1 MKWNGLPFLSGYIS
15 DKGNLY
21 CGGFDKKVAVFNRSS
36 GKLRITQVG
45 FHSSSSSRQTRN
57 LRRRR
62 PRRESCLRC
71 FLGSRRRAH
80 CSEKAQIPPTTPTP
94 SRLCPLPTE
103 STWSPTMS
111 MAIFTFGNDPLCSI
125 THNIVSTST
134 LNHPQYLIDIYAQ
147 SPTIS
152 YLIFKRPFTYCRIFT
167 CLDLTFLLPWHANKT
182 YFSWIYLHSFLQLPM
197 LLLFLFDL

>member
-36 GKLRITQVG
+36 GRLRITQVG
-45 FHSSSSSRQTRN
+45 FRSSSSSRQTRN

-80 CSEKAQIPPTTPTP
+80 CSEKAQIPLITPTP
-94 SRLCPLPTE
+94 SRLCPPPTE

-125 THNIVSTST
+125 THNIILISM
-134 LNHPQYLIDIYAQ
+134 LNPTIYLCSIPQYHTDIYAQ
-147 SPTIS
+147 SHNIIS
-152 YLIFKRPFTYCRIFT
+152 DLQAPFYL
-167 CLDLTFLLPWHANKT
+167 LQDLHLLRLKFPP
-182 YFSWIYLHSFLQLPM
+182 PM
-197 LLLFLFDL
+197 AC

>member
-94 SRLCPLPTE
+94 SRLCPPPTE

-111 MAIFTFGNDPLCSI
+111 MAIFTFGNDPLRSI
-125 THNIVSTST
+125 THNIISISM
-134 LNHPQYLIDIYAQ
+134 LNLH
-147 SPTIS
+147 TS
-152 YLIFKRPFTYCRIFT
+152 YLIFKRPFTYCSIFT
-167 CLDLTFLLPWHANKT
+167 CFDLTFLLPWHANET